1 MSEEPRTALI
11 TGASSG
17 IGAAIAR
24 LLAGDGWNVV
34 LVGRDAARLEAVAAD
49 CATLN
54 SGQTRTAAMDIR
66 DEAAFGALLANA
78 PPLDLFISNAGILDG
93 RRDGEVLE
101 TPEVA
106 REILDVNLVAAI
118 ARLHQVLPAMRARR
132 RGKVALV
139 ASLAA
144 YAPLAD
150 APAYSASKSG
160 LLAYG
165 LATREALRGHGVSIT
180 VACPGYVATPM
191 GSVHLG
197 QRPQEVSAETAARH
211 IIKATLRGRA
221 TVGFPAPLHEM
232 ARLSTLLP
240 EWLTR
245 LFAGRLRFHVSRG
258 Q

>member
-1 MSEEPRTALI
+1 MGNRRGTALI

-34 LVGRDAARLEAVAAD
+34 LVGRDIARLKTVASD
-49 CATLN
+49 CAVLN
-54 SGQTRTAAMDIR
+54 NGGAQAAPMDIR
-66 DEAAFGALLANA
+66 DEAAFGALIAEA
-78 PPLDLFISNAGILDG
+78 PPIDLFVSNAGILDG
-93 RRDGEVLE
+93 RRDGDVLEAPQVAREVLE
-101 TPEVA
+101 
-106 REILDVNLVAAI
+106 VNLLAAI

-132 RGKVALV
+132 QGRVALV

-150 APAYSASKSG
+150 APAYSASKAG

-165 LATREALRGHGVSIT
+165 LATREALRGHGIGIT

-191 GSVHLG
+191 GSTHLG
-197 QRPQEVSAETAARH
+197 QRPGEISAEDAARR
-211 IIKATLRGRA
+211 IIKATLRGCA

-232 ARLSTLLP
+232 ARVSTFMP
-240 EWLTR
+240 EWLSR
-245 LFAGRLRFHVSRG
+245 LFAARLRFHVNREA
-258 Q
+258 